1 MPITINE
8 VEYKLLCELEVR
20 FGIILDFIR
29 KDKYYLSG
37 ELDVLGLSSE
47 TAKVVCSLLGI
58 QIPKKE
64 GE

>member
-1 MPITINE
+1 MSIAINE
-8 VEYKLLCELEVR
+8 AEYKALYEMDVR
-20 FGIILDFIR
+20 FGIIQDFIR

-37 ELDVLGLSSE
+37 ELGFLGLSSE

-58 QIPKKE
+58 QIPEKE